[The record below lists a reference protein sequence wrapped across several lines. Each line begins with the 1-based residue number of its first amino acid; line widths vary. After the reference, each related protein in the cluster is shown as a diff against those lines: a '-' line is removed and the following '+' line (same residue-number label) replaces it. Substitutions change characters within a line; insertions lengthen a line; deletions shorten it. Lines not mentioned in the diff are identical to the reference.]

1 MSFDIKEKIIVKDN
15 FFKTTTLNQIKNELS
30 TTPFTNR
37 FNDLKNTIYQK
48 VYFHQEINST
58 HFAVKEMHENLKE
71 FNLTYDFEKTES
83 SYWLSSKHKDPT
95 PHNDVNDINC
105 LVYLK
110 GAHLINSGTGFYDK
124 IENDFVLNT
133 HIGFKENRAI
143 IFDSKIYHSSLQ
155 FNENSGLRYVMVN
168 FLWIKKKNKT

>member
-1 MSFDIKEKIIVKDN
+1 MNIKDKIIVKDN
-15 FFKTTTLNQIKNELS
+15 FFKLETLNSIKNELS
-30 TTPFTNR
+30 NTHFTNR
-37 FNDLKNTIYQK
+37 YHDLKNTIYQK

-71 FNLTYDFEKTES
+71 FNLTYDLEKTES

-124 IENDFVLNT
+124 IKNDFVLNT

-155 FNENSGLRYVMVN
+155 FNEDSGLRYVMVN